1 MNLLGMILFEG
12 LLIAAAGIMFF
23 GGIRGAILAAG
34 LVSVINFMT
43 HEMPDFW
50 RWEGLLILGLTTGIL
65 VLIGLN
71 YKASRVELVSGLVG
85 GLFSLVLFGAFI
97 TPVLAL
103 VVWALVIG
111 TGLIPRKSHDK
122 VFWGL
127 APSIWRA
134 ILGLCLIIFG
144 NSFLP

>member
-12 LLIAAAGIMFF
+12 LLIAAAGIAFF

-43 HEMPDFW
+43 HERVDFW
-50 RWEGLLILGLTTGIL
+50 RWEALLLLGLTIWIL
-65 VLIGLN
+65 ILIGLN
-71 YKASRVELVSGLVG
+71 YKARKVELVSGLVG
-85 GLFSLVLFGAFI
+85 GLFSLVLFGTFI

-103 VVWALVIG
+103 VVWILVIG
-111 TGLIPRKSHDK
+111 TGLIPKKSHDQ
-122 VFWGL
+122 VFWGF

-134 ILGLCLIIFG
+134 ILGAGLIVIG